1 SGTGYENLLN
11 IRLRSARH
19 AANGI
24 TVDRSIAPTQGG
36 ESFLTD
42 DPLQHAFAIQA
53 RLFFDGKK
61 GHSNRVLAGS
71 RQREAERFA
80 LAREKFVRDLN
91 QQAGAVTSL
100 RIAATGAAVGEI
112 DKDLNSLLNDLMAFL
127 AANACH
133 KTDATGVVLVR
144 RVVKT
149 LRRRQTVVCLPV
161 LQNVSF
167 GENRRWSSVA
177 RRWPLLSING
187 LSTNQVQTSSRPIGF
202 CQRPKTNDQRLVF
215 KIARTTTCIYL
226 WYSGLG

>member
-1 SGTGYENLLN
+1 M
-11 IRLRSARH
+11 RSARH

-36 ESFLTD
+36 ESFFAD

-53 RLFFDGKK
+53 RLLFDRKK

-80 LAREKFVRDLN
+80 LAREKFVRNLN
-91 QQAGAVTSL
+91 QQAGAITGL
-100 RIAATGAAVGEI
+100 RIASTGTAVGEI

-149 LRRRQTVVCLPV
+149 LRRRQTVVCLPAV
-161 LQNVSF
+161 QNYLLRATVV
-167 GENRRWSSVA
+167 WLWVV
-177 RRWPLLSING
+177 RRWPQA
-187 LSTNQVQTSSRPIGF
+187 TWFP
-202 CQRPKTNDQRLVF
+202 NDQ
-215 KIARTTTCIYL
+215 
-226 WYSGLG
+226 